1 MDKKELA
8 LEIRKAINK
17 LPEDMK
23 ALILLYY
30 FLEIQQKEIAE
41 ILGVALGTVKTRLR
55 RARLAIKNHLLKEEN
70 DSANL

>member
-8 LEIRKAINK
+8 LEIHKAINK

-41 ILGVALGTVKTRLR
+41 IMGVALGTVKTRFR